1 MEDVLFRVL
10 IILTSHQWIRSW
22 IVSLIGFELAMLRFI
37 DSQSHSLLY
46 FAFLCIENRE
56 YCYYVRTV
64 VIYDLTI
71 SKVFV
76 YDPLLW
82 FHCICQALCW
92 FSRIIRMTPMQ
103 EMENFFPRYT
113 WVKIPTKPTEIFVT
127 IEFEVSIWNKG
138 ILNRI
143 SKCHFISHFTY
154 LEKLNLFSKCTAT
167 LWLNLVAVF

>member
-1 MEDVLFRVL
+1 MNTV
-10 IILTSHQWIRSW
+10 TT
-22 IVSLIGFELAMLRFI
+22 
-37 DSQSHSLLY
+37 Y
-46 FAFLCIENRE
+46 
-56 YCYYVRTV
+56 V

-127 IEFEVSIWNKG
+127 IEFEVSI
-138 ILNRI
+138 
-143 SKCHFISHFTY
+143 SHLGFDIGSG
-154 LEKLNLFSKCTAT
+154 LGEE
-167 LWLNLVAVF
+167 LVLI

>member
-1 MEDVLFRVL
+1 MTNLDTVLELSLLEGQLEGTTPFRLVEYVLFRVL
-10 IILTSHQWIRSW
+10 ISVTSHQWIRSW
-22 IVSLIGFELAMLRFI
+22 IVSLIGFEQAMLRFI

-92 FSRIIRMTPMQ
+92 FSRIIRMAPMQ
-103 EMENFFPRYT
+103 EMENFFS
-113 WVKIPTKPTEIFVT
+113 KIHM
-127 IEFEVSIWNKG
+127 G
-138 ILNRI
+138 
-143 SKCHFISHFTY
+143 
-154 LEKLNLFSKCTAT
+154 
-167 LWLNLVAVF
+167 